1 MHQTIISLSICL
13 VISFLTSAQNTD
25 KEFYGSSTKVQYQ
38 EAKTFCQG
46 GGGRL
51 VLTESQSKFDDVERW
66 ININYLS
73 VADPY
78 FWTSTKYTP
87 SGVKLSDGSQG
98 YARWT
103 EGYPV
108 PIRRK
113 PDDTRVLLSK
123 TGSLNGG
130 SAKLAIAL
138 CERPKSQNA
147 CADRRKTKDCERW
160 KADFCEHRDWAFWMK
175 TNCAR
180 TCGHCGQSADQKQPS
195 DCRDES
201 VCVIRSQ
208 RECKGFLFK
217 TFCKFS
223 CGFC

>member
-13 VISFLTSAQNTD
+13 VCSFLTSAQSSD
-25 KEFYGSSTKVQYQ
+25 KEFYGSTRKVQYQ
-38 EAKTFCQG
+38 EAKAFCQD

-87 SGVKLSDGSQG
+87 SGVKLSDGREA
-98 YARWT
+98 YARWSV
-103 EGYPV
+103 GYPV

-138 CERPKSQNA
+138 CERPKS
-147 CADRRKTKDCERW
+147 KS
-160 KADFCEHRDWAFWMK
+160 
-175 TNCAR
+175 
-180 TCGHCGQSADQKQPS
+180 QSADQKQPS